1 MQHRLGEAF
10 NKGIRGDQDE
20 DGSYRDLNASMK
32 QTNAKLVWAPD
43 HNTQHNDVNRQLYHA
58 VSAVATA
65 PVHLGDK
72 HQKRQR
78 TATTPRVN
86 PVLDAYNGQG
96 NHQCDIGTSGGL
108 NQQGTATIIDTKVGS
123 PYTHLTDPIATHG
136 GTHAGGATEHRFLA
150 LSLGND
156 ARSDGSGTKFDYKTG
171 RGDLGA
177 NRGTPNGKPHY
188 QHATHV
194 LRHEVIIAI
203 AEAGTGAILKDL
215 HELLLRLEERSNPA
229 TDTTHYGNSRISA
242 TSFYQHYARHIGA
255 AVQDAFGV
263 EMLRVEAC
271 LGQAWL
277 KRQRVLRDPG
287 LIDDPR
293 PPPKRREPSA

>member
-1 MQHRLGEAF
+1 MRSRHFGYFQPALVLNARKARSLRQPGERRHSGDRLRSVPFIGPNRIGPNRDRCSQKRGAGVVHLILDEPDHRLDVPQRLERLVIDDPVCAADERESGDRDKVFVPAGEEGME
-10 NKGIRGDQDE
+10 N
-20 DGSYRDLNASMK
+20 
-32 QTNAKLVWAPD
+32 
-43 HNTQHNDVNRQLYHA
+43 
-58 VSAVATA
+58 
-65 PVHLGDK
+65 
-72 HQKRQR
+72 
-78 TATTPRVN
+78 
-86 PVLDAYNGQG
+86 
-96 NHQCDIGTSGGL
+96 
-108 NQQGTATIIDTKVGS
+108 
-123 PYTHLTDPIATHG
+123 
-136 GTHAGGATEHRFLA
+136 
-150 LSLGND
+150 
-156 ARSDGSGTKFDYKTG
+156 
-171 RGDLGA
+171 
-177 NRGTPNGKPHY
+177 
-188 QHATHV
+188 
-194 LRHEVIIAI
+194 

>member
-1 MQHRLGEAF
+1 M
-10 NKGIRGDQDE
+10 
-20 DGSYRDLNASMK
+20 
-32 QTNAKLVWAPD
+32 
-43 HNTQHNDVNRQLYHA
+43 
-58 VSAVATA
+58 
-65 PVHLGDK
+65 
-72 HQKRQR
+72 
-78 TATTPRVN
+78 
-86 PVLDAYNGQG
+86 
-96 NHQCDIGTSGGL
+96 
-108 NQQGTATIIDTKVGS
+108 
-123 PYTHLTDPIATHG
+123 
-136 GTHAGGATEHRFLA
+136 
-150 LSLGND
+150 LS
-156 ARSDGSGTKFDYKTG
+156 
-171 RGDLGA
+171 
-177 NRGTPNGKPHY
+177 
-188 QHATHV
+188 ATHV

-229 TDTTHYGNSRISA
+229 TDTTHYGNSRVSA

>member
-1 MQHRLGEAF
+1 MAEEAERFLISRRHRGANEASAPEGRLAALHVLSLLAREMELF
-10 NKGIRGDQDE
+10 AGDAAD
-20 DGSYRDLNASMK
+20 A
-32 QTNAKLVWAPD
+32 WAPAWPRMLAAIRSKRKKVRVLAAE
-43 HNTQHNDVNRQLYHA
+43 TLGLCLAGLHA
-58 VSAVATA
+58 RA
-65 PVHLGDK
+65 PRADYSTLLRLARGCF
-72 HQKRQR
+72 
-78 TATTPRVN
+78 TE
-86 PVLDAYNGQG
+86 LLFG
-96 NHQCDIGTSGGL
+96 
-108 NQQGTATIIDTKVGS
+108 
-123 PYTHLTDPIATHG
+123 
-136 GTHAGGATEHRFLA
+136 GGARGAA
-150 LSLGND
+150 LP
-156 ARSDGSGTKFDYKTG
+156 A
-171 RGDLGA
+171 A
-177 NRGTPNGKPHY
+177 
-188 QHATHV
+188 
-194 LRHEVIIAI
+194 EVIIAI

>member
-1 MQHRLGEAF
+1 MNRCAAPLSASSAF
-10 NKGIRGDQDE
+10 FSAQ
-20 DGSYRDLNASMK
+20 
-32 QTNAKLVWAPD
+32 P
-43 HNTQHNDVNRQLYHA
+43 A
-58 VSAVATA
+58 VCILQASAVVTRKHAIVAA
-65 PVHLGDK
+65 PAVQTGFT
-72 HQKRQR
+72 QR
-78 TATTPRVN
+78 RFHSV
-86 PVLDAYNGQG
+86 
-96 NHQCDIGTSGGL
+96 
-108 NQQGTATIIDTKVGS
+108 K
-123 PYTHLTDPIATHG
+123 DP
-136 GTHAGGATEHRFLA
+136 
-150 LSLGND
+150 
-156 ARSDGSGTKFDYKTG
+156 
-171 RGDLGA
+171 
-177 NRGTPNGKPHY
+177 PNGKPHY

-229 TDTTHYGNSRISA
+229 TDTTHYGNSRVSA

>member
-1 MQHRLGEAF
+1 M
-10 NKGIRGDQDE
+10 N
-20 DGSYRDLNASMK
+20 
-32 QTNAKLVWAPD
+32 
-43 HNTQHNDVNRQLYHA
+43 
-58 VSAVATA
+58 
-65 PVHLGDK
+65 
-72 HQKRQR
+72 
-78 TATTPRVN
+78 
-86 PVLDAYNGQG
+86 
-96 NHQCDIGTSGGL
+96 
-108 NQQGTATIIDTKVGS
+108 
-123 PYTHLTDPIATHG
+123 
-136 GTHAGGATEHRFLA
+136 
-150 LSLGND
+150 
-156 ARSDGSGTKFDYKTG
+156 TKFDYKTG
-171 RGDLGA
+171 RGDLDA

-229 TDTTHYGNSRISA
+229 TDTTHYGNSRVSA

>member
-1 MQHRLGEAF
+1 MRGPPRPLSPTFCALG
-10 NKGIRGDQDE
+10 
-20 DGSYRDLNASMK
+20 
-32 QTNAKLVWAPD
+32 
-43 HNTQHNDVNRQLYHA
+43 
-58 VSAVATA
+58 
-65 PVHLGDK
+65 
-72 HQKRQR
+72 
-78 TATTPRVN
+78 
-86 PVLDAYNGQG
+86 
-96 NHQCDIGTSGGL
+96 
-108 NQQGTATIIDTKVGS
+108 
-123 PYTHLTDPIATHG
+123 
-136 GTHAGGATEHRFLA
+136 
-150 LSLGND
+150 
-156 ARSDGSGTKFDYKTG
+156 
-171 RGDLGA
+171 
-177 NRGTPNGKPHY
+177 
-188 QHATHV
+188 
-194 LRHEVIIAI
+194 IAI

>member
-1 MQHRLGEAF
+1 M
-10 NKGIRGDQDE
+10 
-20 DGSYRDLNASMK
+20 
-32 QTNAKLVWAPD
+32 LV
-43 HNTQHNDVNRQLYHA
+43 
-58 VSAVATA
+58 
-65 PVHLGDK
+65 G
-72 HQKRQR
+72 R
-78 TATTPRVN
+78 TPC
-86 PVLDAYNGQG
+86 DAYL
-96 NHQCDIGTSGGL
+96 SWSS
-108 NQQGTATIIDTKVGS
+108 TAEPTIEV
-123 PYTHLTDPIATHG
+123 
-136 GTHAGGATEHRFLA
+136 
-150 LSLGND
+150 
-156 ARSDGSGTKFDYKTG
+156 SGTETTHPICPCRVTKRRG
-171 RGDLGA
+171 R
-177 NRGTPNGKPHY
+177 PSCHS
-188 QHATHV
+188 
-194 LRHEVIIAI
+194 AI

>member
-1 MQHRLGEAF
+1 M
-10 NKGIRGDQDE
+10 
-20 DGSYRDLNASMK
+20 
-32 QTNAKLVWAPD
+32 
-43 HNTQHNDVNRQLYHA
+43 NR
-58 VSAVATA
+58 
-65 PVHLGDK
+65 
-72 HQKRQR
+72 
-78 TATTPRVN
+78 
-86 PVLDAYNGQG
+86 
-96 NHQCDIGTSGGL
+96 
-108 NQQGTATIIDTKVGS
+108 
-123 PYTHLTDPIATHG
+123 
-136 GTHAGGATEHRFLA
+136 
-150 LSLGND
+150 
-156 ARSDGSGTKFDYKTG
+156 
-171 RGDLGA
+171 
-177 NRGTPNGKPHY
+177 
-188 QHATHV
+188 HATHV

-229 TDTTHYGNSRISA
+229 TDTTHYGNSRVSA

-277 KRQRVLRDPG
+277 KRHRVLRDPR

>member
-1 MQHRLGEAF
+1 MHG
-10 NKGIRGDQDE
+10 GIRRLR
-20 DGSYRDLNASMK
+20 DG
-32 QTNAKLVWAPD
+32 
-43 HNTQHNDVNRQLYHA
+43 
-58 VSAVATA
+58 
-65 PVHLGDK
+65 
-72 HQKRQR
+72 
-78 TATTPRVN
+78 TPL
-86 PVLDAYNGQG
+86 P
-96 NHQCDIGTSGGL
+96 
-108 NQQGTATIIDTKVGS
+108 
-123 PYTHLTDPIATHG
+123 
-136 GTHAGGATEHRFLA
+136 A

-156 ARSDGSGTKFDYKTG
+156 APRRHKIRLQDWPRRSE
-171 RGDLGA
+171 A
-177 NRGTPNGKPHY
+177 NRGAERPWRRTTHY
-188 QHATHV
+188 HHATHV
-194 LRHEVIIAI
+194 RHEVIIAI
-203 AEAGTGAILKDL
+203 AEAGTGAILKDPRAAPAARGAL
-215 HELLLRLEERSNPA
+215 NPA

>member
-1 MQHRLGEAF
+1 M
-10 NKGIRGDQDE
+10 
-20 DGSYRDLNASMK
+20 
-32 QTNAKLVWAPD
+32 
-43 HNTQHNDVNRQLYHA
+43 
-58 VSAVATA
+58 
-65 PVHLGDK
+65 
-72 HQKRQR
+72 
-78 TATTPRVN
+78 
-86 PVLDAYNGQG
+86 
-96 NHQCDIGTSGGL
+96 
-108 NQQGTATIIDTKVGS
+108 
-123 PYTHLTDPIATHG
+123 HG

-156 ARSDGSGTKFDYKTG
+156 ARRDGSGTKFDYKTG
-171 RGDLGA
+171 RGDLDA

-188 QHATHV
+188 RHATHV

-229 TDTTHYGNSRISA
+229 TDTTHYGNSRVSA
-242 TSFYQHYARHIGA
+242 TNFYQHYARHIGA
-255 AVQDAFGV
+255 AVQDAFGM